1 MRTRFS
7 DRQIADLVMG
17 IVGEVEPVGETTA
30 DNKRF
35 DNLLQLQNV
44 VDILLDEIYFCCG
57 YYDKAEYSMKRSAET
72 AIGWME
78 EKRDW
83 MVGAFGKGGEEE

>member
-7 DRQIADLVMG
+7 DRQIADLVMDV
-17 IVGEVEPVGETTA
+17 IGEVEPVGETTA

-35 DNLLQLQNV
+35 DNLLLLQNV
-44 VDILLDEIYFCCG
+44 VDILLDEIYYCCG
-57 YYDKAEYSMKRSAET
+57 YIDNVEFSMKRSAET
-72 AIGWME
+72 AIDWME

-83 MVGAFGKGGEEE
+83 MVCNFDKGGEDE

>member
-1 MRTRFS
+1 MKTRFS

-17 IVGEVEPVGETTA
+17 IVGEVEPVGETRE
-30 DNKRF
+30 DDKRF
-35 DNLLQLQNV
+35 ASLLQLQNV

-57 YYDKAEYSMKRSAET
+57 YHDNVEYSMKRSAET

-83 MVGAFGKGGEEE
+83 MVDIFGKGGEEE